1 MARQEEG
8 RVAGDANLCMIPGLA
23 YFPRLTFVGP
33 LFVPLPPVET
43 FCAPLA
49 GLFSGSGSSPSPLS
63 LDSSGENWIRLPP
76 SQTSESAAP
85 PLRRRAV
92 AVGCCCFFL
101 ARSFFERRLAP
112 QHLGVVPPP
121 PRDVAFLRSFPFS
134 CRFASSLGMRLHRA
148 CGSVGLQ
155 IPSVPPLHLTLCH
168 RFQF

>member
-1 MARQEEG
+1 MAG
-8 RVAGDANLCMIPGLA
+8 GANLCMIPGPA
-23 YFPRLTFVGP
+23 YFPGRTFVGP
-33 LFVPLPPVET
+33 LFVPLPPVES
-43 FCAPLA
+43 FRAPLA
-49 GLFSGSGSSPSPLS
+49 GPFSGSGGSSPSPVS

-121 PRDVAFLRSFPFS
+121 PPRDVAFLRSFPFS

>member
-1 MARQEEG
+1 
-8 RVAGDANLCMIPGLA
+8 MIPGLA
-23 YFPRLTFVGP
+23 YFPRRTFVGP
-33 LFVPLPPVET
+33 LFLPLPPVET
-43 FCAPLA
+43 FSAPLA
-49 GLFSGSGSSPSPLS
+49 GVFSGCCCCGDPSPLG

-112 QHLGVVPPP
+112 QHLGVVSPP

-134 CRFASSLGMRLHRA
+134 CRFASWPVMWLHRA

-155 IPSVPPLHLTLCH
+155 IPSVPPRRLTLCH
-168 RFQF
+168 RFPF